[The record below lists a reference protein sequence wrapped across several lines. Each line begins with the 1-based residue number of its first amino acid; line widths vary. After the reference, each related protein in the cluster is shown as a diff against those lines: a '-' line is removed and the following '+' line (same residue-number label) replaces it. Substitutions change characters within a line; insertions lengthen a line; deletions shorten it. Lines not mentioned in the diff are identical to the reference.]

1 MDGDDG
7 LMMKSDGMER
17 QEVAKFRGW
26 WFPARNGYIA
36 PKPVTPMNLHIGGL
50 WGIQQRHDALCIAC
64 FMLTALHL
72 HSEPQRA
79 ARFLQLSR

>member
-36 PKPVTPMNLHIGGL
+36 PKPVTPMNLQLLTAFGEFNRGMML
-50 WGIQQRHDALCIAC
+50 FVLLALC
-64 FMLTALHL
+64 
-72 HSEPQRA
+72 
-79 ARFLQLSR
+79 